1 MRRGALA
8 LVLVAWSAIA
18 EAAPP
23 RFVDDGGPLLSPTKV
38 TGGPFFYDEDPTPE
52 AVRAEVQKR
61 GLWTGA
67 PLGIGACSGC
77 HADVAAQWA
86 QSAHRFSSFNNPYYR
101 VSVEDFRKE
110 RGVPASRFCAGC
122 HEPFALDKLSQ
133 LDRTMREAQSGLTC
147 IVCHS
152 IEEVGARHGN
162 GEYRA
167 VIGEIPLKAPAHN
180 ARVRRPLLATAE
192 LCGSCHKVS
201 LTPEITHDHWLRGQN
216 DYDAWHASA
225 VSGHGVPSVWR
236 PDATKRCQDCHM
248 PLEPAPL
255 GDLGAKNGM
264 VRSHRFL
271 AANSALPHLR
281 ADADAERR
289 VREMLA
295 GAVSVD
301 LAWHDGST
309 LDVILRARR
318 VGHRFPGGTMDSN
331 EVWVIVEALDD
342 RGRVI
347 ARSGGL
353 EPDGA
358 VPPDAHLVRA
368 QPVDENGVPLLA
380 RDPQHMRGMAF
391 DAALLPSDPSVV
403 RYAIPAK
410 AARVRAILV
419 YRKFSVAYARRA
431 CADLPDAAMKARCL
445 DLPVV
450 EVARGEIARGETM
463 PDDWKRLTDWG
474 LGLAAA
480 LADCASEAEEPLL
493 RAQKIAPDRPEP
505 LLGLARLAQKLGR
518 TDEAVRFAVEAS
530 KRAPAHPAAPWL
542 AATSL
547 EKAYRQREARPFVE
561 RLLGLVPDDRFALA
575 LAARVRGVVGDAR
588 GALAAAEGL
597 LAVDPELDEGWYQRA
612 LALRELRRVRE
623 AEASEERYLYHR
635 VTTEVDLALRDRLRA
650 ARAGVRLEELD
661 GAPLPDESVPV
672 HTHLLRPV
680 PTRPTKDPI

>member
-1 MRRGALA
+1 MRRRLLHGATGLL
-8 LVLVAWSAIA
+8 LVGATAIA
-18 EAAPP
+18 APL
-23 RFVDDGGPLLSPTKV
+23 RFVDDGGPTLSPTKMA
-38 TGGPFFYDEDPTPE
+38 GGPYFTDDDPTPE
-52 AVRAEVQKR
+52 EVREAVKR
-61 GLWTGA
+61 HGFWTGA
-67 PLGIGACSGC
+67 PLGISACSGC

-101 VSVEDFRKE
+101 ISVEDFRKE
-110 RGVPASRFCAGC
+110 RGVAASRFCAGC

-167 VIGEIPLKAPAHN
+167 VVDGNLPLKAPAHN
-180 ARVRRPLLATAE
+180 AAVRRPLLGTPE
-192 LCGSCHKVS
+192 LCGACHKVS
-201 LTPEITHDHWLRGQN
+201 LVGEVTHDRWLRGQD

-225 VSGHGVPSVWR
+225 VSGHGAASVWR
-236 PDATKRCQDCHM
+236 PEATKRCQDCHM

-281 ADADAERR
+281 GDADGERR
-289 VREMLA
+289 VREALA
-295 GAVSVD
+295 GAVTVD
-301 LAWHDGST
+301 LAWHDPT
-309 LDVILRARR
+309 VVDVVLRARR

-331 EVWVIVEALDD
+331 EVWVIVEALDE
-342 RGRVI
+342 RGKVI

-353 EPDGA
+353 ERDGA

-368 QPVDENGVPLLA
+368 QPVDENGAPISS

-391 DAALLPSDPSVV
+391 DAALAPSDPSVV
-403 RYAIPAK
+403 RFSVPAK
-410 AARVRAILV
+410 TARVRARLV
-419 YRKFSVAYARRA
+419 YRKFSAEYARRA
-431 CADLPDAAMKARCL
+431 CADLPDAAVRARCV

-450 EVARGEIARGETM
+450 EVARGELARGEAM
-463 PDDWKRLTDWG
+463 PDDWRRLTDYG

-493 RAQKIAPDRPEP
+493 RAMKLAPDRPEP
-505 LLGLARLAQKLGR
+505 LLGMARLAAKLGR
-518 TDEAVRFAVEAS
+518 TDEAVRLAKEAA
-530 KRAPAHPAAPWL
+530 RLAPRHPAAPWL
-542 AATSL
+542 AATTL
-547 EKAYRQREARPFVE
+547 EKAYRQREARPFAE
-561 RLLGLVPDDRFALA
+561 RLLALLPDDRAALA
-575 LAARVRGVVGDAR
+575 LAARVRGVLGDAR
-588 GALAAAEGL
+588 GALAAADGM

-612 LALRELRRVRE
+612 LALRELGRSRE
-623 AEASEERYLYHR
+623 AAAAEERYLFHR
-635 VTTEVDLALRDRLRA
+635 VATEIDLALRDRLRA
-650 ARAGVRLEELD
+650 RRAGLRLEELD

-672 HTHLLRPV
+672 HTHPLRPV
-680 PTRPTKDPI
+680 L